1 MGLTTISMLVV
12 HNLNEEL
19 CIFAPLYKDR
29 LFSHRENDKVKNKN
43 LWNNFSYLRLKPH
56 V

>member
-29 LFSHRENDKVKNKN
+29 LFSHKEKTI
-43 LWNNFSYLRLKPH
+43 RLKTRTCETIFRI
-56 V
+56 